1 MSEHLHVEVRV
12 RGRLGG
18 DLLALVDDLG
28 PRVVPRHT
36 VLTVG
41 SGGSGGDGGGE
52 GPDAG
57 GLTRLLTALD
67 RAGVELDRVLP
78 LGRAGAATPVV
89 GAADG

>member
-1 MSEHLHVEVRV
+1 MSGQLHVEVRV

-36 VLTVG
+36 VLTIG
-41 SGGSGGDGGGE
+41 IGGGGDGADQ

-57 GLTRLLTALD
+57 DLARLLTALD
-67 RAGVELDRVLP
+67 RAGVELERVLP
-78 LGRAGAATPVV
+78 LGGAGAATPVP

>member
-1 MSEHLHVEVRV
+1 VSEPLHVEVRV
-12 RGRLGG
+12 RGRLAG

-41 SGGSGGDGGGE
+41 SDGADEGGDE

-78 LGRAGAATPVV
+78 LGRADAVTPVA